1 MVRDMNADAP
11 PSRAK
16 RFAAVVKP
24 AAHRAGYTGHGANA
38 RLARDTGITES
49 TISRMMLGQT
59 VPDPRFFAPLAAV
72 LGLNLIDL
80 LVDAEVIPVEMLPSL
95 SETRSSRVRSPFT
108 PEEAATELGFTDP
121 ADREAYLG
129 MVEVLKRRKRDQ
141 AGGEGG
147 GAAAEA

>member
-1 MVRDMNADAP
+1 MTADAP
-11 PSRAK
+11 PTRAQ
-16 RFAAVVKP
+16 RFAAAVKP

-59 VPDPRFFAPLAAV
+59 IPDPKFFEPLARV
-72 LGLNLIDL
+72 LDLNPLEL
-80 LVDAEVIPVEMLPSL
+80 LVEAGIISNETLRSL
-95 SETRSSRVRSPFT
+95 SETRPSQVRSPFT

-121 ADREAYLG
+121 VSREMYFA
-129 MVEVLKRRKRDQ
+129 MVERLKRRPHDQ
-141 AGGEGG
+141 TGSEG